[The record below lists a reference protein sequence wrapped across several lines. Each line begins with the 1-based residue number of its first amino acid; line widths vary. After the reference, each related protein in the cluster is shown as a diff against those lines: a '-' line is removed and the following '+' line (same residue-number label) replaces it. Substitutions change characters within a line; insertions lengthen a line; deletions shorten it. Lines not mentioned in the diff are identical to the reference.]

1 MIKLIWRIKREVV
14 VYGSGDSDDENGK
27 VETVASRFNPRPQLG
42 YPIQTI
48 GRSLDEIKASVAT
61 FIEYAKQN
69 PDLRFHIRKVGY
81 DKAGYTVEQIATLFN
96 NAKDVTNILLPKEML
111 AILNW

>member
-1 MIKLIWRIKREVV
+1 M
-14 VYGSGDSDDENGK
+14 
-27 VETVASRFNPRPQLG
+27 QG
-42 YPIQTI
+42 YPIPTI
-48 GRSLDEIKASVAT
+48 GRSLEEIKASVTT

-81 DKAGYTVEQIATLFN
+81 DKAGYTLEQIAPLFN
-96 NAKDVTNILLPKEML
+96 GAKNVTNILLPKDIL